1 MGLKSYLKF
10 RVDMRRWRNDRDN
23 LESEYAHID
32 DLHESGDV
40 GTYLARIGASED
52 WRYLIL
58 TKYWSDKADALGVS
72 LPNFVDKR
80 YWGKID
86 YDNDPSEPLYL
97 TNEGLKLVI
106 AAVREEQKHERER
119 FGFWSTLLI
128 GVIGA
133 ATGLVSA
140 IASVVKG

>member
-10 RVDMRRWRNDRDN
+10 WVDMRRWRNDREN
-23 LESEYAHID
+23 IESDYAHIH
-32 DLHESGDV
+32 DLHASGDV
-40 GTYLARIGASED
+40 GIYLSRIEANED
-52 WRYLIL
+52 WRYLVM
-58 TKYWSDKADALGVS
+58 TKYWSDRADALGVV
-72 LPNFVDKR
+72 LPNLVDR
-80 YWGKID
+80 EFWGKVD

-97 TNEGLKLVI
+97 TNEGLKVVI
-106 AAVREEQKHERER
+106 AAIREEQKHERER
-119 FGFWSTLLI
+119 FGFWSALII